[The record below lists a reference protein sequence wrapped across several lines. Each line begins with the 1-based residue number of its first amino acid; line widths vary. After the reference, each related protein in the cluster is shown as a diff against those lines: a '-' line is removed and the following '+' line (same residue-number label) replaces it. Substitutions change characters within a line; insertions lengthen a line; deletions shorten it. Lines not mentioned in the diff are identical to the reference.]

1 MGNLICFAY
10 VVMFLKLWSY
20 VHVNYWCRLSNK
32 AKLERMPG
40 VVTGAGTFDGRLM
53 AEMVPGSAPVLPP
66 DADEDEAAGS
76 GGNSLRVRKQ
86 SVAQPKPPVSLDC
99 LPMSIVYSL
108 SLNTEPNP
116 SLTNFT

>member
-32 AKLERMPG
+32 AKFERMPG

-53 AEMVPGSAPVLPP
+53 MAEMVPGTDPVLPA
-66 DADEDEAAGS
+66 DADEDDAAAGS
-76 GGNSLRVRKQ
+76 SGNSLRVRKQ
-86 SVAQPKPPVSLDC
+86 SVGQQQPKSPVRRR
-99 LPMSIVYSL
+99 I
-108 SLNTEPNP
+108 
-116 SLTNFT
+116 

>member
-53 AEMVPGSAPVLPP
+53 AEMVPGSAPVLPQ
-66 DADEDEAAGS
+66 DADEDEGS
-76 GGNSLRVRKQ
+76 GGNTLRVRKQ
-86 SVAQPKPPVSLDC
+86 SVGQQQPKSPVRRRRCISL
-99 LPMSIVYSL
+99 LHIS
-108 SLNTEPNP
+108 
-116 SLTNFT
+116 

>member
-66 DADEDEAAGS
+66 DADEDEAVGS

-86 SVAQPKPPVSLDC
+86 SVGQQQPKSPVKHRKFRYPFLDC
-99 LPMSIVYSL
+99 ILFCTLKADI
-108 SLNTEPNP
+108 
-116 SLTNFT
+116 NF